1 MAAYTTDRQKS
12 ENCVMDVEQR
22 QYQAPSPGS
31 DDRATLH
38 SLPMRVQRLV
48 ADLRGLCSKRL
59 EPAVLDALDALDQA
73 LYQQAER
80 SRSHLDQ
87 QRCFDSRAMA
97 RLQRANFLRKVSD
110 HLAESFARLGDE
122 HEAADP
128 FAAAPS
134 LSLLGRE
141 EHELNAAL
149 EQLTSRGE
157 AHTGPVLAEL
167 SYRMAVLV
175 GAPPLEGDALP
186 ASPQNLAAAVRRA
199 LPSLEMPSEH
209 QLLLVQ
215 ALERKLTPVLAPLYE
230 AVNAHLLAGGIL
242 PHLRAFAG
250 ARPAHAPPAPPSIK
264 APAPAAETAAASPAA
279 TSHEPIAVLETLRD
293 LLARQRPGEM
303 HAASGPAATPAELE
317 IALGALQR
325 HLVQVTG
332 RATRELRSAQRLR
345 EELLTQLNA
354 GKPAGAPRTALT
366 SEQEDTV
373 ELVARLFEQL
383 GQQLQHG
390 PGAGA
395 VFGEL
400 QVPIL
405 RMAMA
410 DRSFFE
416 QAEHPARHLL
426 GTLAEA
432 SNDWGDGA
440 DIDPDLA
447 TQLNRLV
454 ARAQREPPSAG
465 LYTSLLAD
473 IRHHLAQLS
482 RKAQVTERRQVEAMQ
497 GRERLHQARQRA
509 TEVLAARFAE
519 ATPRGLLRALL
530 DRAWSDV
537 LALALL
543 RHGEDSEAFAERLRL
558 TDQLL
563 GRLPVDDPPGLR
575 LAVEDH
581 LQQIGMQAEE
591 AEQVAQRLIGGEPGA
606 ARMPEPA
613 PPAAPAG
620 ASADMPAL
628 AAYALAAEP
637 PSATDLALR
646 LKQRQRLGE
655 QRGQEPQPAAAAP
668 APEPPLGP
676 QEARIHNRL
685 RQLPFGSW
693 FEFVDPQTGSASR
706 RKLAWFSPLT
716 GNTLF
721 VNRRGQRVA
730 EMNLR
735 ELAAAIA
742 AGHVRERA
750 EAKEGLFDR
759 AWRALTGSLL
769 RPPARA

>member
-1 MAAYTTDRQKS
+1 
-12 ENCVMDVEQR
+12 MDVEQR
-22 QYQAPSPGS
+22 QHLAATPGS
-31 DDRATLH
+31 DDRAALQH
-38 SLPMRVQRLV
+38 LPPRVQRLL
-48 ADLRGLCSKRL
+48 AELRGLCDARL
-59 EPAVLDALDALDQA
+59 EAALMEGLDALDDN

-80 SRSHLDQ
+80 SRSHLEQ
-87 QRCFDSRAMA
+87 QRCFDSRAMV
-97 RLQRANFLRKVSD
+97 RCHRAAFLRLVSGHIHD
-110 HLAESFARLGDE
+110 SFARLGE
-122 HEAADP
+122 VREATGDLALV
-128 FAAAPS
+128 PS
-134 LSLLGRE
+134 LSLLGRH
-141 EHELNAAL
+141 EHELTAAL
-149 EQLTSRGE
+149 EQLAARGE

-167 SYRMAVLV
+167 AYRMAVLV
-175 GAPPLEGDALP
+175 GAPPLEGEAMP
-186 ASPQNLAAAVRRA
+186 ASPHNLAAAVRQAMPA
-199 LPSLEMPSEH
+199 LDLPPEH

-215 ALERKLTPVLAPLYE
+215 ALERKLAAVLPALYE
-230 AVNAHLLAGGIL
+230 ATNAHLLADGIL

-250 ARPAHAPPAPPSIK
+250 ARPVNAPPVPPSMK
-264 APAPAAETAAASPAA
+264 APTPTVQPATAAAPAA
-279 TSHEPIAVLETLRD
+279 SHEPIAVLETLRD
-293 LLARQRPGEM
+293 LLARQRAGETR
-303 HAASGPAATPAELE
+303 AASGPAATPGELE
-317 IALGALQR
+317 AALGALQR
-325 HLVQVTG
+325 HLVQVTD
-332 RATRELRSAQRLR
+332 RASRELRSAQRLR
-345 EELLTQLNA
+345 EELLAHLNA
-354 GKPAGAPRTALT
+354 GKPAGAVRTGL
-366 SEQEDTV
+366 SPEQDDTV

-383 GQQLQHG
+383 GQQLHQG
-390 PGAGA
+390 PGATALLGD
-395 VFGEL
+395 L

-405 RMAMA
+405 RVAMA

-432 SNDWGDGA
+432 SNDWGDGK

-447 TQLNRLV
+447 TQLSRLV
-454 ARAQREPPSAG
+454 ARAQREAPSAG

-497 GRERLHQARQRA
+497 GRERLHLARQRA

-519 ATPRGLLRALL
+519 TTPRGLLRALL

-563 GRLPVDDPPGLR
+563 GRLPVEDPLGLR
-575 LAVEDH
+575 MAVQDH

-591 AEQVAQRLIGGEPGA
+591 AEQVAQRLIGGEPEA
-606 ARMPEPA
+606 ARPAESVAVPA
-613 PPAAPAG
+613 PAT
-620 ASADMPAL
+620 SVDMPAL
-628 AAYALAAEP
+628 AGYAASTEP

-655 QRGQEPQPAAAAP
+655 QRGQEARPAVAP

-693 FEFVDPQTGSASR
+693 FEFIDPATGATSR
-706 RKLAWFSPLT
+706 RKLAWFSPLS
-716 GNTLF
+716 GNSLF

-735 ELAAAIA
+735 ELASAIA
-742 AGHVRERA
+742 SGRVREMVAARD
-750 EAKEGLFDR
+750 GLFDR
-759 AWRALTGSLL
+759 AWRALTGSLQ
-769 RPPARA
+769 RPAARA